1 MDIDLEKIIY
11 NIAVWAI
18 PVLFA
23 ITVHEVAHGWVANKL
38 GDGTARMLGRL
49 TLNPIKH
56 IDPFGTILLPLML
69 ILLSSPILFGAAKPV
84 PVDVRNFKNP
94 RRDMAIVAIAGPLA
108 NVFMAIFWVGFLYFT
123 VATITDT
130 AIATGLKSMA
140 AAGILINMILFVF
153 NLIPIP
159 PLDGGRVLAGLVPE
173 KTARLLDKIE
183 PYGFFIVLGLGFFLY
198 STGAFGAIINTV
210 MYTFL
215 GIFGLS

>member
-49 TLNPIKH
+49 TLNPAKH
-56 IDPFGTILLPLML
+56 IDPIGTILVPLLLL
-69 ILLSSPILFGAAKPV
+69 IFSPIVFGWAKPV

-94 RRDMAIVAIAGPLA
+94 RRDMAIVAIAGPLS
-108 NVFMAIFWVGFLYFT
+108 NVVMAIFWVLFLYL
-123 VATITDT
+123 VQATISDP
-130 AIATGLKSMA
+130 AITKGLQSMA
-140 AAGILINMILFVF
+140 VAGILINLVLFAF

-159 PLDGGRVLAGLVPE
+159 PLDGGRVLSGLVPE
-173 KTARLLDKIE
+173 SVSRLLDQIE
-183 PYGFFIVLGLGFFLY
+183 PYGFFIIIALIYF
-198 STGAFGAIINTV
+198 GAFEPIIMPV
-210 MYTFL
+210 IQAFSS
-215 GIFGLS
+215 IFGLQ